1 MTKIHTYH
9 CLCTQLLLATPYI
22 LSDLPK
28 RQAPGLDGARIL
40 PLGKPSNN
48 QEDERM
54 VNPDPLHEDPGSVE
68 NGNDESDRVQY
79 SLLLNTTLDRR
90 AVVVRREDGFEKR
103 WIRRCARCRT
113 GIGYVLHENL
123 GRGEGMGAVYLLED
137 GLVNTN
143 EIKERSSEDVSAD

>member
-1 MTKIHTYH
+1 MTQIHTYH
-9 CLCTQLLLATPYI
+9 CTCTQLLLATPYE
-22 LSDLPK
+22 LSNLPK

-40 PLGKPSNN
+40 PLGKPSAN
-48 QEDERM
+48 QEDEQM
-54 VNPDPLHEDPGSVE
+54 LNPDAFQGDHGSVE
-68 NGNDESDRVQY
+68 ADNDELGRVQY

-113 GIGYVLHENL
+113 GIGYVLNESL
-123 GRGEGMGAVYLLED
+123 GRGEGKGLVYLLDD

-143 EIKERSSEDVSAD
+143 RIKARSSEDLSAD